1 MSYKNSIS
9 NHLANF
15 AYYALLFGCLLQFTC
30 QVLKQ
35 FLEQRQVMFLRQF
48 MPIFPAKRMDG
59 AWESANASDHMK
71 MWPRNV
77 VTESDRFCGHFA
89 AASFGRQ
96 GRGHGVHS
104 PPVSPICCL
113 PQLTLLLM
121 SVWRWLL
128 FRLWGFDER
137 SLRCQF
143 FLFETCTVLS
153 RTLLS
158 MRATPFNSLSFLNV

>member
-1 MSYKNSIS
+1 M
-9 NHLANF
+9 
-15 AYYALLFGCLLQFTC
+15 
-30 QVLKQ
+30 
-35 FLEQRQVMFLRQF
+35 
-48 MPIFPAKRMDG
+48 RMDDTR
-59 AWESANASDHMK
+59 ESANASDHMK

-158 MRATPFNSLSFLNV
+158 MRATPFNSIKFLNVQQFYASNDACVIYLILLHKKARKGIFLKMWT